1 MRNFVFSEIM
11 KIRRQ
16 LMITLA
22 QMYEKG
28 TIAENIAGIP
38 KMLLPGPHG
47 TYRSSVYHER
57 EVMKQRTKM
66 YLGMDYERARD
77 KELHELPP
85 LIDDVLRSEHEL
97 AARDRFVQVIKE
109 ACDACPSGRYY
120 ATDLCRNCVAHSC
133 SNVCPKK
140 AVEIKNDRAV
150 INIEHCVGCGLC
162 AKACNFYAIVKL
174 ERPCER
180 SCALQAISKDASFA
194 ADIDYGKCV
203 SCGACYVACPFGATE
218 SPSHLLRT
226 LAGMRRGEGIVALF
240 APAIVAQFGPR
251 VTLGQIKNALKNAGF
266 SDALPVA
273 IGADEVAE
281 EEAHFLEHAADTVTT
296 SCCPAFVDYI
306 EKNQPDFQ
314 DKISPAPSPMTALAK
329 RLKSGNRKI
338 AFIGPCIA
346 KKLEASKSD
355 VVDYVLTFE
364 ELGALFIA
372 KGIEPASQE
381 DASVEGS
388 SLGWGFAAAGGVTA
402 AVRELCTR
410 DLRVIRMDGLASA
423 KETFQ
428 SAAREKCDLIEGMA
442 CTGGCIAGPGIM
454 VNPKVAAAA
463 LKKAGNAKQ

>member
-16 LMITLA
+16 LMMTLA

-28 TIAENIAGIP
+28 TLHEHLAGIP

-66 YLGMDYERARD
+66 YLGMDYERSREI
-77 KELHELPP
+77 ELYELPS
-85 LIDDVLRSEHEL
+85 LIEDILGMKSDLVS
-97 AARDRFVQVIKE
+97 RDRFVQVIKE
-109 ACDACPSGRYY
+109 ACDSCPSGRYY

-133 SNVCPKK
+133 YNACPKK

-150 INIEHCVGCGLC
+150 INIDQCVGCGLC

-194 ADIDYGKCV
+194 ADIDYSRCV

-226 LAGMRRGEGIVALF
+226 LAGIRRGEEIIAMF

-251 VTLGQIKNALKNAGF
+251 VTLGQIKNALKKAGF
-266 SDALPVA
+266 SDAVA
-273 IGADEVAE
+273 VAAGADEVAE
-281 EEAHFLEHAADTVTT
+281 EEAHFLEHATDTVTT

-306 EKNQPDFQ
+306 EKNQPDFSER
-314 DKISPAPSPMTALAK
+314 ISPAPSPMIALAK
-329 RLKSGNRKI
+329 HLKTGTRKI
-338 AFIGPCIA
+338 AFIGPCVA
-346 KKLEASKSD
+346 KKLEASKSTF
-355 VVDYVLTFE
+355 VDYVLTFE

-372 KGIEPASQE
+372 KGIEPAAQE
-381 DASVEGS
+381 DAAVEGS
-388 SLGWGFAAAGGVTA
+388 RLGWGFAAAGGVTA
-402 AVRELCTR
+402 AVKELCTR
-410 DLRVIRMDGLASA
+410 ELRTVRMDGLAEG

-428 SAAREKCDLIEGMA
+428 TARQEKFDLIEGMA
-442 CTGGCIAGPGIM
+442 CAGGCIAGPGIM
-454 VNPKVAAAA
+454 VNPKVAAGA
-463 LKKAGNAKQ
+463 LKKAGSAT